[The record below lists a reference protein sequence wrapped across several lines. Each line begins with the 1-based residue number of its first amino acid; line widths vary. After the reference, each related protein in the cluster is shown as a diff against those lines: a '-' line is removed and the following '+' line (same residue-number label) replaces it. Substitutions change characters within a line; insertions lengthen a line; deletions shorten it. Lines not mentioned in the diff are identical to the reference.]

1 MSRPMPP
8 PHILA
13 AADREYAQA
22 RDAIDNAVRQVR
34 DNLKTIADP
43 APMPSEIYNAA
54 AYQLSQSGISYAQ
67 LLALSAAALTAIVTE
82 QETTR

>member
-22 RDAIDNAVRQVR
+22 RDAIDSAVRQVR
-34 DNLKTIADP
+34 DNLKTLADP

-54 AYQLSQSGISYAQ
+54 VYQLSQSGISYAQ